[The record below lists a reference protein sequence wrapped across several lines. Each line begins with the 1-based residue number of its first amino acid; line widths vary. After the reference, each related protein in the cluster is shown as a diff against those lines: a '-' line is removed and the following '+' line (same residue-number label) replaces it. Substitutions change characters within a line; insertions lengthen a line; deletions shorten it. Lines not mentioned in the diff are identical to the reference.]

1 MKKPKTTILI
11 LLALAVSG
19 VMSYGKGKFREIQPL
34 LPNNTGVGGNT
45 KPVGRAGPEL
55 VEEDIVIQQG
65 TPQIPEENSGD
76 SDGSRKSWQPV
87 DGSDK
92 KPAENTPYELIPIK
106 IGIDPADSKNDIL
119 DQSEKKPETQGTT
132 AGTQPAVT
140 PETAETGQQ
149 AVTPTGP
156 AGKVPD
162 RKIIP
167 PPSDRNLDFSN
178 KDTINEIVYAKG
190 EDEPFTGVFTAYIG
204 NVIEY
209 SETYVKG
216 VLDGEE
222 IWYSNGK
229 PNMVYVYKGGKL
241 NGDSYMYYE
250 DGLVKNVQSYK
261 NGNIVSLVSYDR
273 NGRVLHKSAFPDGTG
288 NWKIF
293 WDNGNVLEEGNYKG
307 WKKDGQWKR
316 YQSDGTVD
324 NIKKYQNGKLT
335 GESWN

>member
-1 MKKPKTTILI
+1 MNSKKVPVLFF
-11 LLALAVSG
+11 LLAAATVRVAAS
-19 VMSYGKGKFREIQPL
+19 KGKIREIPPL
-34 LPNNTGVGGNT
+34 LPNNTVTGT
-45 KPVGRAGPEL
+45 KTPGIPAGQGI
-55 VEEDIVIQQG
+55 VEEDIVIQGGKTAEDAKGAAQPKAAD
-65 TPQIPEENSGD
+65 TPF
-76 SDGSRKSWQPV
+76 
-87 DGSDK
+87 
-92 KPAENTPYELIPIK
+92 ELIPVK
-106 IGIDPADSKNDIL
+106 IEIDPADSQNDIL
-119 DQSEKKPETQGTT
+119 KNGGNSAAKPADAGAAPARASETTQAQPIQPVVTEPPAPQTPPVASG
-132 AGTQPAVT
+132 PAVR
-140 PETAETGQQ
+140 
-149 AVTPTGP
+149 
-156 AGKVPD
+156 VPD
-162 RKIIP
+162 RKVTP
-167 PPSDRNLDFSN
+167 PPGNRNLDFSN
-178 KDTINEIVYAKG
+178 KDTINDIVYVKG
-190 EDEPFTGVFTAYIG
+190 EEEPYTGVFTAYIG